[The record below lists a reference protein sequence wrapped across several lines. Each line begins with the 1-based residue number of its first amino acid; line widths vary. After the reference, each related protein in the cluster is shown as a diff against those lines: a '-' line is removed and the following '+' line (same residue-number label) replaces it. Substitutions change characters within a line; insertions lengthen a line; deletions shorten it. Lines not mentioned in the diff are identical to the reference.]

1 MVLGLVGVVLSTRY
15 FCTGVLSVRSTRVNL
30 FAVGI
35 RTSSIFNTLLGRI
48 RSDSHDDVSQER
60 EKVSQQWLCEV
71 VRYHAFSGAV
81 GHGDLFSLE
90 DVLNEKISDVDV
102 SRFLSA

>member
-1 MVLGLVGVVLSTRY
+1 M
-15 FCTGVLSVRSTRVNL
+15 

-81 GHGDLFSLE
+81 GHGDLLSLE
-90 DVLNEKISDVDV
+90 DVFDKKITDVDM
-102 SRFLSA
+102 SRLLSA